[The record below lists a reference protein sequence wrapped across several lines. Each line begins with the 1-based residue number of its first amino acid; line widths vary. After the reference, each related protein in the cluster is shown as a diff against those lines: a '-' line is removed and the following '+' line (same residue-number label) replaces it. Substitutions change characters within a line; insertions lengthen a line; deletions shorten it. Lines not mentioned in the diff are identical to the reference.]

1 MAQIFFLALANKAAM
16 NYLALMATSPLIRV
30 ITKAVEKARMPLL
43 RDFGEIER
51 LQVSQ
56 KGTANFVSNADV
68 RTEEMLIDE
77 LSYARKG
84 WGFLT
89 EEAGARDL
97 DSCEFRFVI
106 DPIDGT
112 TNFIHAIPYFCVSI
126 AAQKRVGEDD
136 WESIAG
142 VIVDPVHDEV
152 FVAELGEGATVNHK
166 KLQVTGKRDHLMT
179 ATSTPRA
186 GRADFEAAQSAIHRV
201 ALSGATVRCAGAAAL
216 DLAYVAA
223 GRYDAIWYHQLKP
236 WDTAAGAL
244 LVKEAGGY
252 VGKIPDANGA
262 PLESSIL
269 ACSTASQS
277 RIAALL
283 QPK

>member
-1 MAQIFFLALANKAAM
+1 MG
-16 NYLALMATSPLIRV
+16 TSPLIRV
-30 ITKAVEKARMPLL
+30 ITKAIEKARMPLL
-43 RDFGEIER
+43 RDFGEVER
-51 LQVSQ
+51 LQISQ

-89 EEAGARDL
+89 EEAGERDL
-97 DSCEFRFVI
+97 DDCEFRFVI

-126 AAQKRVGEDD
+126 AAQKRIGEDAY
-136 WESIAG
+136 ETIAG

-166 KLQVTGKRDHLMT
+166 KLQVTGARDHLMT
-179 ATSTPRA
+179 ATSAPRA
-186 GRADFEAAQSAIHRV
+186 GRADFEAAQAAMQRV
-201 ALSGATVRCAGAAAL
+201 AASGATVRCAGAAAL

-244 LVKEAGGY
+244 LVQEAGGF
-252 VGKIPDANGA
+252 VGHLTDASGA
-262 PLESSIL
+262 PLEASIL
-269 ACSTASQS
+269 ASSAASQT